1 MDLTTENF
9 FDIVGK
15 DKYVLVKFYTRWCGY
30 CRIMHPEYDKL
41 NEIMK
46 ETRDDVIIARLEGSI
61 NEDITLIYEIFS
73 FPKIVLYHPGSVDIK
88 GSFRGQRIASVMQSW
103 IEQNAPRLEKKL
115 KYLDEDKSNN
125 KENVKNVRKESEKKS
140 EKIENNSNRKDKS
153 EKNKSYD
160 LEDNIDAKKIN
171 NNNNI
176 DNNKVTGEV
185 EFLKNEILNM
195 KNRVVNI
202 EKDIEELKS
211 ITAKN
216 VEMINKNTNLNSN
229 KKIDSHSNDKVN
241 NIPSEKEES
250 ANEEKNTP
258 EEIALKLK
266 MIKDKKKKGEGF
278 FDKMTTF
285 DAIIYVG
292 IFLFLVGTVVT
303 IKKIVFKKGK
313 GFLTSEH
320 VKV

>member
-1 MDLTTENF
+1 
-9 FDIVGK
+9 
-15 DKYVLVKFYTRWCGY
+15 
-30 CRIMHPEYDKL
+30 MHPEYDKL
-41 NEIMK
+41 NDIMK
-46 ETRDDVIIARLEGSI
+46 DTRDDVIIARLEGSI

-88 GSFRGQRIASVMQSW
+88 GSFRGQRIAPVMQSW

-125 KENVKNVRKESEKKS
+125 KENIKNVKKENEKKL
-140 EKIENNSNRKDKS
+140 EKNDNNNNRKDKS
-153 EKNKSYD
+153 EKNKTYD
-160 LEDNIDAKKIN
+160 LEDVDTKKNIN
-171 NNNNI
+171 NN
-176 DNNKVTGEV
+176 DNNKYTGEV

-202 EKDIEELKS
+202 EKDIEELKNL
-211 ITAKN
+211 TAKN
-216 VEMINKNTNLNSN
+216 FEIINRNTNINNNKIINSN
-229 KKIDSHSNDKVN
+229 SNDKAN
-241 NIPSEKEES
+241 NLHLENEGSAKEE
-250 ANEEKNTP
+250 NNTP
-258 EEIALKLK
+258 EEFALKLK

-292 IFLFLVGTVVT
+292 IILFLVGTVIT
-303 IKKIVFKKGK
+303 IKKIVFKNGK
-313 GFLTSEH
+313 AFLTSEH